1 MLLGTQYIPLLVSW
15 KIPEYCGT
23 VEAVISQFFDK
34 FSQIIA
40 VFQLVARFLKSP
52 SLHAFLSIFSQ
63 CVRSK
68 EVLIFL
74 LFHRSH
80 LLWKIRK
87 FWNHLKIMLKFLKI
101 LMYLIL
107 LLIWSNI
114 QQTTFTCF
122 NVWFLYS
129 AKWFYMLNEWSL
141 HSPNDFNMYNE

>member
-23 VEAVISQFFDK
+23 VEAVVSQFFDK

-87 FWNHLKIMLKFLKI
+87 FWNHLKIIDIKVFKNSNVFNIVAHMKQHSANDFHMLQRMIFIFSKMVLYAQRMIF
-101 LMYLIL
+101 
-107 LLIWSNI
+107 
-114 QQTTFTCF
+114 TF
-122 NVWFLYS
+122 
-129 AKWFYMLNEWSL
+129 AKWL
-141 HSPNDFNMYNE
+141 